1 MRVLNFG
8 SLNIDHVYQVDHI
21 VMPGETLSSENLEF
35 VPGGKGLNQSI
46 ALARAGVETYHAGC
60 VGRDGA
66 MLLDQL
72 RQAGV
77 DTRFT
82 RTLDT
87 VNGHAV
93 IQVNR
98 EGQNSILIYG
108 GANTALTREMVDETL
123 AAFGKP
129 DLVLL
134 QNEISQVC
142 YLAQACRDRGIP
154 LAFNPSP
161 YSDSLRDFPFDA
173 VRYLLINE
181 TEGNQITGE
190 TEPEKIAARLLEKYP
205 DMRVVLT
212 LGGSGVY
219 YRDKEENC
227 KQAGFHVRAV
237 DTTGAGDTFTGFFLG
252 SALAGETVAQALRWA
267 CAAAALS
274 VTRPGAAPSIPR
286 REEVQAFLEERA

>member
-21 VMPGETLSSENLEF
+21 VMPGETLSSGNLEF

-82 RTLDT
+82 RALDT

-123 AAFGKP
+123 ETFGKP

-161 YSDSLRDFPFDA
+161 YLDSLRDFPFDA

-190 TEPEKIAARLLEKYP
+190 TEPERIAARLLEKYP

-219 YRDKEENC
+219 YRDKAESC
-227 KQAGFHVRAV
+227 KQAGFRVRAV

-252 SALAGETVAQALRWA
+252 SILDGATVAQALRWA